1 MTPEE
6 IKRKADRAEG
16 IKADEPEAVM
26 GRPPKYK
33 PTFAGQAAKLC
44 ALGATDADL
53 ADFFEVSIR
62 TIERWRGEHE
72 DFCRAVKEAKETA
85 DARVERSLY
94 QRALGYSHDAV
105 KIMQNAGEIVRAEY
119 REHYPPDTTAAI
131 FWLKNRKPEEWRDK
145 IQNEHTGKDGA
156 PIEVEAKPPREVAKM
171 ILTLLQKA
179 HSDEGKSNG

>member
-16 IKADEPEAVM
+16 IKPDQPEAER

-62 TIERWRGEHE
+62 TIERWRGEHD

-105 KIMQNAGEIVRAEY
+105 KIMTVEGEVVQTPY
-119 REHYPPDTTAAI
+119 REHYAPDTTAAI
-131 FWLKNRKPEEWRDK
+131 FWLKNRKPDQWREK
-145 IQNEHTGKDGA
+145 QAVEHSG
-156 PIEVEAKPPREVAKM
+156 EVKF
-171 ILTLLQKA
+171 TWQTDQQ
-179 HSDEGKSNG
+179 S